1 MLFNFFS
8 LAIVRWGKSVLINLH
23 FWYDVWRRKVIIKQL
38 KDIKAI
44 AWCEVILVWCH
55 QSHAALCFC
64 FFWTKC
70 AAHSGQRWEN
80 NGCVCSHYHF
90 RPHHHPSHHISILTI
105 TCVWVC
111 ISSFH
116 LLNTHDYTAVLV
128 TPNFC
133 FPNYVC
139 YSCLS
144 VEKESRWISAFIIT
158 PISPWALIKSQLVWC
173 SFFLPLLFQNTTPLR
188 VLIRRGQSIRWH

>member
-1 MLFNFFS
+1 MGKELFDSFALLMLHM
-8 LAIVRWGKSVLINLH
+8 KK
-23 FWYDVWRRKVIIKQL
+23 KVIIKQL
-38 KDIKAI
+38 RDIKAI
-44 AWCEVILVWCH
+44 VWCEKILAWCH
-55 QSHAALCFC
+55 QSQSSLFFF

-70 AAHSGQRWEN
+70 AAYSGQRWEN
-80 NGCVCSHYHF
+80 HGFVCSHYHF
-90 RPHHHPSHHISILTI
+90 RPYHHPFHHISIHTI

-116 LLNTHDYTAVLV
+116 LLNTHDYTVVLV

-144 VEKESRWISAFIIT
+144 MEKESRWISAFIIT
-158 PISPWALIKSQLVWC
+158 PISPWALIKSQPVWC
-173 SFFLPLLFQNTTPLR
+173 SFFFRIR
-188 VLIRRGQSIRWH
+188 VLSGYW